1 MNRFTLLYTKQMNNM
16 DLLYSTQNYIQH
28 LVITYNR
35 ISKHIHTHTYRAQS
49 LRYTP
54 ESNTTSVNHIR
65 AALSHS
71 RPILWTVAHQAPPSM
86 GFSRQEYWRG
96 LPFPSPGDF
105 LDPGIEPGSPALE
118 ADSCIAGR
126 FFID

>member
-1 MNRFTLLYTKQMNNM
+1 MNRFTLLYTKQMNNK

-35 ISKHIHTHTYRAQS
+35 ISKHIYTHTYRAQS
-49 LRYTP
+49 LRYAP

-71 RPILWTVAHQAPPSM
+71 RPILWTVARQAPPSM

-96 LPFPSPGDF
+96 LLCSPPGH
-105 LDPGIEPGSPALE
+105 LPHPGIGPRSPMLQ
-118 ADSCIAGR
+118 ADSFTI
-126 FFID
+126 